1 MTDVIEIGYPDLE
14 IIYANDGNSVDI
26 VEAGN
31 AIVNLVGSVS
41 DGNKGDITVSINGTV
56 WRLNSDTVNLAK
68 TSTASYPAAIA
79 VSALRLVRLDSN
91 NNLVVADKDIDATLL
106 GLTIQSAIADA
117 FPTVILS
124 GLYSDSSWNWTRG
137 SPLYL
142 GTNGNI
148 SALVPSS
155 GFIVPIGRAENPTTV
170 NINVSQGVQI
180 SGN

>member
-1 MTDVIEIGYPDLE
+1 MTQIIEAPNSQPTQIIEMGRSVINITGL
-14 IIYANDGNSVDI
+14 
-26 VEAGN
+26 
-31 AIVNLVGSVS
+31 
-41 DGNKGDITVSINGTV
+41 GNKTTTTD
-56 WRLNSDTVNLAK
+56 
-68 TSTASYPAAIA
+68 YPAAIA

-106 GLTIQSAIADA
+106 GLTIQSAIAGA
-117 FPTVILS
+117 SPTVILS
-124 GLYSDSSWNWTRG
+124 GLHSDSSWNWTRG

-155 GFIVPIGRAENPTTV
+155 GFIVPIGHAENSTTV

-180 SGN
+180 DD